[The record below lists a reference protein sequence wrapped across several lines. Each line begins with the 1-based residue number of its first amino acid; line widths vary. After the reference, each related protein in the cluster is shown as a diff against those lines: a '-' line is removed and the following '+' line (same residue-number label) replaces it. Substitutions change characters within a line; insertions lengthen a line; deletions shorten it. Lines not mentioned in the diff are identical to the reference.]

1 MSDATY
7 RQFLEL
13 AAAVALIASFV
24 MLWRRSLEA
33 IVRTLAVQAAAIA
46 ATSLLIGLHE
56 RLIAEIAIAAVT
68 VALKAMLIPWLLMRL
83 LRATAEQRVAEPS
96 LNTAASLVIAAV
108 LTLGAFGATG
118 SLVRLAGGEEGRLLP
133 VGFAIVLVAYF
144 GLVTRHNAMTQ
155 IVGFLQLENGIA
167 LVALLASAGG
177 SLLIELGTALDLL
190 LAVLVL
196 QVLIVRM
203 QSKLGGL
210 DLDALRELRD

>member
-7 RQFLEL
+7 GQLLEL
-13 AAAVALIASFV
+13 AAAVSLAASIV

-46 ATSLLIGLHE
+46 ATSLLIGLHDA
-56 RLIAEIAIAAVT
+56 LVAEIVIAGIILAV
-68 VALKAMLIPWLLMRL
+68 KAVLIPWLLMRL
-83 LRATAEQRVAEPS
+83 LRTTTDQRVAEPA

-108 LTLGAFGATG
+108 LALGAFAATT
-118 SLVRLAGGEEGRLLP
+118 SLVQLAGGEEGRLLP
-133 VGFAIVLVAYF
+133 VGFAIVLIAYF
-144 GLVTRHNAMTQ
+144 GLVTRRNALTQ

-167 LVALLASAGG
+167 LVALLASTGG
-177 SLLIELGTALDLL
+177 SLLVELGTALDLL

-210 DLDALRELRD
+210 DLDHLQELRD

>member
-7 RQFLEL
+7 GQLLEL
-13 AAAVALIASFV
+13 AAAVALAASIV

-46 ATSLLIGLHE
+46 ATSLLIGLHDA
-56 RLIAEIAIAAVT
+56 LVAEIAIAALIV
-68 VALKAMLIPWLLMRL
+68 VVKAVLIPWLLMRL
-83 LRATAEQRVAEPS
+83 LRTTTDQRVAEPA

-108 LTLGAFGATG
+108 LTLGAFGATA
-118 SLVRLAGGEEGRLLP
+118 SLVQLAGGEEGRLLP
-133 VGFAIVLVAYF
+133 VGFAIVLIAYF
-144 GLVTRHNAMTQ
+144 GLVTRRNALTQ

-167 LVALLASAGG
+167 LVALLASTGG
-177 SLLIELGTALDLL
+177 SLLVELGTALDLL

-210 DLDALRELRD
+210 DLDHLQELRD

>member
-1 MSDATY
+1 VSDATY
-7 RQFLEL
+7 GQLLEL
-13 AAAVALIASFV
+13 AAAVALIASIV

-46 ATSLLIGLHE
+46 ATSLLIGLHGG
-56 RLIAEIAIAAVT
+56 RVAEIAIAAVT
-68 VALKAMLIPWLLMRL
+68 LALKAVLIPWLLMRL
-83 LRATAEQRVAEPS
+83 LRTTTEQRVTEPS

-108 LTLGAFGATG
+108 LILGAFATTG

-144 GLVTRHNAMTQ
+144 GLVTRRNALTQ

-177 SLLIELGTALDLL
+177 SLLVELGAALDLL

-196 QVLIVRM
+196 QVLVVRM
-203 QSKLGGL
+203 QSKLGVL
-210 DLDALRELRD
+210 DLDQLRELRD

>member
-7 RQFLEL
+7 GQLLEL
-13 AAAVALIASFV
+13 AAAVALVASIV

-33 IVRTLAVQAAAIA
+33 IVRTLAVQATAVA

-56 RLIAEIAIAAVT
+56 AHVAEIAIAGVILAVK
-68 VALKAMLIPWLLMRL
+68 ALLIPWLLMRV
-83 LRATAEQRVAEPS
+83 LRTTSDQRVSEPV
-96 LNTAASLVIAAV
+96 LNTATSLVIAAI
-108 LTLGAFGATG
+108 LTLGAFATTG

-144 GLVTRHNAMTQ
+144 GLVTRRNALAQ

-167 LVALLASAGG
+167 IVALLASSGG
-177 SLLIELGTALDLL
+177 SLLIELGTALDLV

-196 QVLIVRM
+196 QVLIGRM
-203 QSKLGGL
+203 QSKHGVL
-210 DLDALRELRD
+210 DLDNLRELRD